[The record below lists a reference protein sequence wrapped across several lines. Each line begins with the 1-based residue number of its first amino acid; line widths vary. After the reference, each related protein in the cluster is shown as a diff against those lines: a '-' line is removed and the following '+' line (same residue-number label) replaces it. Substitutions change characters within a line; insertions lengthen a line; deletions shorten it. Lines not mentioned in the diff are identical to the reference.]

1 MVMHIDK
8 IYDLM
13 ADKGFQKP
21 RTGNLFFPAYIY
33 TYPPEQEYAIREQI
47 DLLIE
52 KLKRPN
58 HYLDSLVMNIY
69 EELIEY
75 LKGESFAGK
84 SIFDSIIEKEK
95 EDPERAF
102 SWVRNKLQS
111 DKFIHYFTKK
121 VQTHFHTTTEK
132 KVYLILYG
140 FGSAFPY
147 LRASEL
153 LKKTEQLI
161 KDFKVIIFYPG
172 EYKDSKY
179 SLFRILNDDNMYRAN
194 YLNRQLGEL
203 IDYNE

>member
-75 LKGESFAGK
+75 LKGESFAGNTL
-84 SIFDSIIEKEK
+84 FDLVIEKEK
-95 EDPERAF
+95 EDPTDALA
-102 SWVRNKLQS
+102 WVRDEINHGNFYK
-111 DKFIHYFTKK
+111 KFEAKVKGYFKYEN
-121 VQTHFHTTTEK
+121 EK
-132 KVYLILYG
+132 KVYLIIHG
-140 FGSAFPY
+140 FGSAFPF

-153 LKKTEQLI
+153 LKKAESLI
-161 KDFKVIIFYPG
+161 KEFKVILFYPG

-179 SLFRILNDDNMYRAN
+179 SLFGILNDDNMYRAN

-203 IDYNE
+203 ID